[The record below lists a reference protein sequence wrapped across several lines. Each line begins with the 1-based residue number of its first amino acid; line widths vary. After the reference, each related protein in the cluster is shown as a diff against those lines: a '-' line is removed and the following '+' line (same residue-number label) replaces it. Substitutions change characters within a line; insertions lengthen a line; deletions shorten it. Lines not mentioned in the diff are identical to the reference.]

1 VETQSEKSNA
11 DERKPYA
18 KPVVLH
24 EFGLEAHGCVGSG
37 IDGKGIVDP
46 LDNQAQ

>member
-1 VETQSEKSNA
+1 MEKLSETAKT
-11 DERKPYA
+11 DERKPYV

-24 EFGLEAHGCVGSG
+24 ELGLEAHGCPGSV
-37 IDGKGIVDP
+37 IDGKGLVDT